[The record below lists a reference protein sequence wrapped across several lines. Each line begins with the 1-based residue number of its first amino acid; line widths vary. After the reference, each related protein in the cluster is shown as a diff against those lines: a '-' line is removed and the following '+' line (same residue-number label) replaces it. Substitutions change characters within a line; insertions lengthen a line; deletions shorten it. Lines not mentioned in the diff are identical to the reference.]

1 MSRPPTGG
9 ARRARTL
16 DRARLLTRT
25 VSAFPV
31 LVGGPTYRAGM
42 QPRRSDHQ
50 GERGARGNDDVNGKH
65 NHGVHDNHGV
75 HGKQGGQG
83 SHGEHGDELIIDCD
97 RCSVRGEACRD
108 CIVSVLLGPPPEL
121 DEPAPGA
128 GRPRLRLVPVEPVGS
143 VTAGEG
149 NDSPDGRR
157 AG

>member
-1 MSRPPTGG
+1 
-9 ARRARTL
+9 
-16 DRARLLTRT
+16 
-25 VSAFPV
+25 
-31 LVGGPTYRAGM
+31 M

-50 GERGARGNDDVNGKH
+50 GERGAHGNDD
-65 NHGVHDNHGV
+65 V

-121 DEPAPGA
+121 DQPAPGA
-128 GRPRLRLVPVEPVGS
+128 GRPRLRLVPVEPVDS